1 MSPPLAWFAL
11 VNAGLLDIR
20 WAISMK
26 YAEGYTRL
34 GWSIIS
40 MCSMK
45 LPRPRVPGAMQRAAL
60 LRRTGTHAGE
70 SEQLDR
76 WAPAPRG
83 ISGCRPASG
92 AGASS
97 VGWVERKRYPSIGVH
112 HGDGFRRGAST
123 H

>member
-1 MSPPLAWFAL
+1 
-11 VNAGLLDIR
+11 
-20 WAISMK
+20 MK

-70 SEQLDR
+70 SEQLER
-76 WAPAPRG
+76 WAPAV
-83 ISGCRPASG
+83 RPKG
-92 AGASS
+92 AYHQWRKVPSRELSIDLVADERLVRVT
-97 VGWVERKRYPSIGVH
+97 VGMEPSSIG
-112 HGDGFRRGAST
+112 DT
-123 H
+123 

>member
-76 WAPAPRG
+76 WAPALRC
-83 ISGCRPASG
+83 ITS
-92 AGASS
+92 
-97 VGWVERKRYPSIGVH
+97 
-112 HGDGFRRGAST
+112 
-123 H
+123 